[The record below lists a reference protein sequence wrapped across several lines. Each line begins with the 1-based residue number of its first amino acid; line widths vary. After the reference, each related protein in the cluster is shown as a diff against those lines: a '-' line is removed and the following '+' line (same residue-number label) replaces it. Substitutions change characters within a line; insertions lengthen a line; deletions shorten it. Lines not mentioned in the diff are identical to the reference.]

1 MTVYSINKGIGWAS
15 SGVEYAQAYRGQVF
29 RKLGVKAKFIFTDW
43 ISYENIAHLTRNLGF
58 KDREIIWLYTFFTD
72 FEVRAGSFTLD
83 DLEKVLPPIL
93 ERKPLNKAVRYIFAN
108 DFWATAYLKDLS
120 SGIVDRVEY
129 VSGANLVRKDYY
141 SYGRYCSEFYA
152 PESNRAKLY
161 QRRFYN
167 EDGTAVYDEIIDGD
181 QEIFKFKDDILYSK
195 HELLIKM
202 LRELNFSKKDI
213 ILIDRAE
220 DQGQE
225 ILENRGKARVGT
237 IVHADH
243 FSEAE
248 TNDATILWNNYYEYE
263 FEHVD
268 QIDFYVTATDL
279 QKELME
285 EQFLKYKGKKP
296 QIYVIPVGSLKEL
309 KKPDFASRQP
319 VSLVTASRLAS
330 EKHLDWA
337 IRAVAKA
344 KKALP
349 ELSLDIYGSGSERT
363 MLEDVIEE
371 VGAEDYVHL
380 KGHQQMD
387 DIYQHY
393 QAYLTCS
400 TSEGF
405 GLTLMEAVGSGLAMV
420 GFDVRYGNPTFIAD
434 GENGLLLPYD
444 RLATVPEH
452 VNEMSRA
459 IVKLF
464 SSDLAAMSE
473 KSHEIAG
480 KYRDKQVA
488 KLWKKAIE
496 SELHR
501 D

>member
-1 MTVYSINKGIGWAS
+1 MTIYSINKGIGWAS

-43 ISYENIAHLTRNLGF
+43 IGYENIAHLTRNLGF
-58 KDREIIWLYTFFTD
+58 EDKEIIWLYTFFTD
-72 FEVRAGSFTLD
+72 FEIRVGGFTLG
-83 DLEKVLPPIL
+83 DLEKVMPPIIKCKHL
-93 ERKPLNKAVRYIFAN
+93 GKAVRYIFAN
-108 DFWATAYLKDLS
+108 DFWATAYLKDLKS
-120 SGIVDRVEY
+120 DIVDRVEY
-129 VSGANLVRKDYY
+129 VSGVNLVRKDYY

-152 PESNRAKLY
+152 PENNRAKLY

-167 EDGTAVYDEIIDGD
+167 EGGTTAYDEIIDGD
-181 QEIFKFKDDILYSK
+181 QEVFKFKDKILYSK

-202 LRELNFSKKDI
+202 LQELNFSKEDI
-213 ILIDRAE
+213 ILIDRAGG
-220 DQGQE
+220 QGQE
-225 ILENRGKARVGT
+225 IIENRGKAQVGT
-237 IVHADH
+237 VIHAEH

-248 TNDATILWNNYYEYE
+248 TNDTTILWNNYYEYT
-263 FEHVD
+263 FEHDD

-279 QKELME
+279 QKKLME

-296 QIYVIPVGSLKEL
+296 KIYVIPVGSLKEL
-309 KKPDFASRQP
+309 KKPDFASRRP
-319 VSLVTASRLAS
+319 FSLVTASRLAS
-330 EKHLDWA
+330 EKHLDWT

-349 ELSLDIYGSGSERT
+349 KLSLDIYGEGSERA
-363 MLEDVIEE
+363 MLEDLIKE

-420 GFDVRYGNPTFIAD
+420 GFDVRYGNQTFIAD
-434 GENGLLLPYD
+434 KGNGLLLPYD
-444 RLATVPEH
+444 RLATVSEY
-452 VNEMSRA
+452 VNEMSQA

-464 SSDLAAMSE
+464 SSDLASMSE
-473 KSHEIAG
+473 KSYAIAD
-480 KYRDKQVA
+480 KYNDKQVA
-488 KLWKKAIE
+488 QLWKRVIE
-496 SELHR
+496 SELHC

>member
-1 MTVYSINKGIGWAS
+1 MTIYSINKGIGWAS

-43 ISYENIAHLTRNLGF
+43 IGYENIAHLTRNLGF
-58 KDREIIWLYTFFTD
+58 EDKEIIWLYTFFTD
-72 FEVRAGSFTLD
+72 FEIRAGGFTLG
-83 DLEKVLPPIL
+83 DLEKVMPPIIKCKHL
-93 ERKPLNKAVRYIFAN
+93 GKAVRYIFAN
-108 DFWATAYLKDLS
+108 GFWATAYLKDS
-120 SGIVDRVEY
+120 ESDIVDRVEY

-152 PESNRAKLY
+152 PENNRAKLY

-167 EDGTAVYDEIIDGD
+167 EDGMVAYDEIIDGD
-181 QEIFKFKDDILYSK
+181 QEVFKFKDEILYSK

-202 LRELNFSKKDI
+202 LQELNFSKEDI
-213 ILIDRAE
+213 ILIDRAGG
-220 DQGQE
+220 QGQE
-225 ILENRGKARVGT
+225 ILENHGKAQVGT
-237 IVHADH
+237 VIHAEH

-248 TNDATILWNNYYEYE
+248 TNDTTILWNNYYEYT
-263 FEHVD
+263 FEHDD

-279 QKELME
+279 QKKLME

-296 QIYVIPVGSLKEL
+296 KIYVIPVGSLKEL
-309 KKPDFASRQP
+309 KKPDFASRRP
-319 VSLVTASRLAS
+319 FSLVTASRLAS

-349 ELSLDIYGSGSERT
+349 KLSLDIYGEGSERA
-363 MLEDVIEE
+363 MLEDLIKE

-420 GFDVRYGNPTFIAD
+420 GFDVRYGNQTFIAD
-434 GENGLLLPYD
+434 KGNGLLLPYD
-444 RLATVPEH
+444 RLATVSEY
-452 VNEMSRA
+452 VNEMSQA

-464 SSDLAAMSE
+464 SSDLASMSE
-473 KSHEIAG
+473 KSYAIAD
-480 KYRDKQVA
+480 KYNDKQVA
-488 KLWKKAIE
+488 QLWKRVIE
-496 SELHR
+496 SELHC